1 MNGRAA
7 APVHTKARDMKFS
20 IRRFVAVST
29 LALTMS
35 TAATALAQ
43 TPDEFVKTG
52 HAQLESLLRQPASAQ
67 RDAQISSTMDQ
78 MFDYSELVRRCFREH
93 WNELDAAKQ
102 AEVSDL
108 LKEFIRKNYQKNLKR
123 TLNYTITYTG
133 VRQQGNQVLV
143 RTQAQSKTN
152 VREAPVQ
159 LDYVV
164 EGSPNG
170 PYHVVDIV
178 AENSSTV
185 TNYYRQFHRFL
196 TTPGQGYPYLVEKL
210 RKKIAQLDA
219 QQH

>member
-1 MNGRAA
+1 MNERAA
-7 APVHTKARDMKFS
+7 APVHTKARDMNFS
-20 IRRFVAVST
+20 IRRFLAVST
-29 LALTMS
+29 LALSMS

-52 HAQLESLLRQPASAQ
+52 HAQLESLLKQPVSAQ

-123 TLNYTITYTG
+123 TLNYDVTYTG
-133 VRQQGNQVLV
+133 TRGQGSDIVV
-143 RTQAQSKTN
+143 HTQAQSKTN

-159 LDYVV
+159 LDYVI

-170 PYHVVDIV
+170 PFHVVDIV

-210 RKKIAQLDA
+210 KKKIAELDA
-219 QQH
+219 QH

>member
-1 MNGRAA
+1 MN
-7 APVHTKARDMKFS
+7 FS
-20 IRRFVAVST
+20 IRRFLAIST

-93 WNELDAAKQ
+93 WNELDGAKQ

-123 TLNYTITYTG
+123 TLNYDVTYTG
-133 VRQQGNQVLV
+133 TRGQGSDIVV

-210 RKKIAQLDA
+210 KKKIAELDA
-219 QQH
+219 QH